1 MKLER
6 DMVTDHTFV
15 KCRILPPLPPSKE
28 TDEGVE
34 TESYLHR
41 AQKKQ
46 NSILNKNVQ
55 RKHFLFPN
63 CLNVSC
69 AFWTSVWY
77 GTTASTVRQKGTMWR
92 G

>member
-6 DMVTDHTFV
+6 DIVTDHTFV

-41 AQKKQ
+41 AQKK
-46 NSILNKNVQ
+46 
-55 RKHFLFPN
+55 
-63 CLNVSC
+63 
-69 AFWTSVWY
+69 
-77 GTTASTVRQKGTMWR
+77 
-92 G
+92 